1 MIFVFINRNSFYKA
15 RTKLQ
20 MTDGT
25 YMSPL
30 NRVGGVGS
38 VGGWVAWVAWVGGWR
53 GSNFG
58 VGS

>member
-38 VGGWVAWVAWVGGWR
+38 VGGWVAWVKFWR
-53 GSNFG
+53 GFIKFWRE
-58 VGS
+58 